1 VGREDPLLEGKTY
14 NFPPSNFYAHNP
26 WKIIK
31 NEENP
36 SKTSLVLRLGIGA
49 VAQNLTFLSL
59 ELAPSAQHPY
69 LNWCPSFKPYG
80 GAQAFEG
87 CLKEVWRGSV
97 ATQSRLSVTHNK
109 SFIHSIQSQSSFYT
123 LCTIFHLIYLQTEET
138 HLSKKRHILRLYK
151 VHLI

>member
-1 VGREDPLLEGKTY
+1 MGREDPLLEGKTY

-109 SFIHSIQSQSSFYT
+109 SFIHSIQSQSSDFLHNKNNLSFY
-123 LCTIFHLIYLQTEET
+123 IFTSRRDVSFKEKTFWGSIKC
-138 HLSKKRHILRLYK
+138 S
-151 VHLI
+151 